1 MTQKLKDNRFAGL
14 LSSLVLALTFA
25 ACGQSETGGD
35 TSSSNAEVSS
45 SAGNAGQDP
54 AQVAAAGEAAQKAAQ
69 AAVDANVPGAIIA
82 TLNGETRTWYVANNL
97 TEWDKL
103 EGGGTYVDII
113 GQVDPGDFS
122 WTEAMNLRFEVHG
135 DGVDLRIASPS
146 WIYYSEGATRHHSSS
161 TETIVVSRTEFSGDA
176 LEVAG
181 SFAGTVHFRAYDGD
195 EAPRQGN
202 PAQIQIEDG
211 VFHARVKN

>member
-1 MTQKLKDNRFAGL
+1 MTQKSKKIRIAGL
-14 LSSLVLALTFA
+14 LTTLVLAMSLA
-25 ACGQSETGGD
+25 ACGQSEPGGD
-35 TSSSNAEVSS
+35 TSDSNAEQNS

-69 AAVDANVPGAIIA
+69 AAADANVPGAIIA

-122 WTEAMNLRFEVHG
+122 WTEAMNLRFELHG
-135 DGVDLRIASPS
+135 DGDDLRIAGPS

-161 TETIVVSRTEFSGDA
+161 TETIVVSRADFSGDA

-181 SFAGTVHFRAYDGD
+181 SFTGTVHFSAYDGD
-195 EAPRQGN
+195 DAPKEGN

-211 VFHARVKN
+211 VFHASVKD